1 MWGIALKGV
10 IAHRLRYALTALA
23 VLLGVAFIAG
33 TFVLADTIN
42 STFNGLYNQIYAGT
56 AAVVRAT
63 QPFNPGTSF
72 TVQRQ
77 QIDAS
82 LAGTVAE
89 VPGVKAVA
97 LDIEGYAQL
106 VGKNGKPIGVAS
118 NGPPTIGLAW
128 TDVTALNPLRLV
140 SGGQPPRGP
149 GEVVIDKHS
158 ADVGHFA
165 VGDKV
170 RILTKNSPALYTITG
185 IATWGSVDS
194 PLGATIAAFDPGT
207 ATSVLGQPGK
217 VTQLDVQAAPG
228 VSQDALVTRIQNAIH
243 TPGIEVVSGLSV
255 TAEGQQTVHQ
265 AMSLVSTFML
275 IFGFIALFVGAFVIF
290 NTFSI
295 VVAQRLRELALL
307 RAVGASRRQVLAE
320 VLGESAVIGLIASAA
335 GVAAGVGLAA
345 GLKAALA
352 GFGIDLPASGLV
364 ISGRT
369 VIVGLAAGTLVTV
382 VSAIAPA
389 RRAATIPPVAALQ
402 NVAAEPRQPSA
413 GRTARRVAVTVA
425 GVAILGTGLFGHT
438 GNSLQLVGIGAAAV
452 FIGVAALGSFI
463 VRPVC
468 RALGVPLAHV
478 GTTGKLAQENAVRNP
493 SRTSSTAAALMIGV
507 ALVSMFTVMA
517 ASVRTSIGSTI
528 DNDLRADFMVSSG
541 AATGGGNGFSP
552 SIERSLAALPQV
564 SDVAGIRG
572 EIVKVFGAVTPVVAA
587 DPVKAAP
594 LFNIGVTQ
602 GSMASVTPTGIAVS
616 TQLASSRHL
625 GLGSPV
631 AVTYPTTGTKTYTVQ
646 AIYTQRAMTGGDY
659 VLPLA
664 AAEANFPQALDLT
677 VYVKL
682 APGVTTAAARPAIE
696 RVLAAYPNATLQD
709 QAQYKAQQEQQVNG
723 QLNLMYGMLALAV
736 IIALIGIANT
746 LALSIYERTH
756 ELGLLRAV
764 GATRGQLRTMVRYEA
779 LVIAL
784 FGAVEGLVLGALFGW
799 AIVTSMH
806 SEGVTSLVFPVTQ
819 LLVIAVIAGL
829 AGVLAALAPSR
840 RAARLNVLQAVTT
853 E

>member
-33 TFVLADTIN
+33 TFVLADTMN

-72 TVQRQ
+72 TIQRQ
-77 QIDAS
+77 EIDAS
-82 LAGTVAE
+82 LAGTVAQ

-128 TDVTALNPLRLV
+128 TDVSALNPLRLLP
-140 SGGQPPRGP
+140 GGQPPRGP

-158 ADVGHFA
+158 ADVGHFT
-165 VGDKV
+165 VGDTV
-170 RILTKNSPALYTITG
+170 RVLTRNSPAVYTITG

-207 ATSVLGQPGK
+207 AASVLGQPGK

-228 VSQDALVTRIQNAIH
+228 LSQDALVTRIQQAIH
-243 TPGIEVVSGLSV
+243 TPGVEVVSGLSV
-255 TAEGQQTVHQ
+255 TAEGEQTVHQ
-265 AMSLVSTFML
+265 SLGFFSTIML
-275 IFGFIALFVGAFVIF
+275 TFGFIALFVGAFVIF

-320 VLGESAVIGLIASAA
+320 VLGESAVIGLVASAA
-335 GVAAGVGLAA
+335 GVAAGIGLAA
-345 GLKAALA
+345 GVKAALA

-364 ISGRT
+364 ISMRT
-369 VIVGLAAGTLVTV
+369 VLIGLAAGTLITV

-389 RRAATIPPVAALQ
+389 RRAATIAPVAALQ
-402 NVAAEPRQPSA
+402 DVAAEPRQASARRTA
-413 GRTARRVAVTVA
+413 GRAALTVV
-425 GVAILGTGLFGHT
+425 GVAIMSTGLFGH
-438 GNSLQLVGIGAAAV
+438 SLPLVGLGAGAV

-463 VRPVC
+463 ARPVC
-468 RALGVPLAHV
+468 RALGVPLASA
-478 GTTGKLAQENAVRNP
+478 GTTGKLARENAARNP
-493 SRTSSTAAALMIGV
+493 SRTSATAAALMVGV

-517 ASVRTSIGSTI
+517 ASVRSSTGSII
-528 DNDLRADFMVSSG
+528 DSDLRADYVIGSG

-572 EIVKVFGAVTPVVAA
+572 GIVKAFGTVTPVVAA
-587 DPVKAAP
+587 DPVKATP

-602 GSMASVTPTGIAVS
+602 GNLAAMTPTGIAVS
-616 TQLASSRHL
+616 TQLASGKHL
-625 GLGSPV
+625 SLGSPV

-646 AIYTQRAMTGGDY
+646 AIYSQRAMTGTDY

-664 AAEANFPQALDLT
+664 AAEANFPQALDLS

-682 APGVTTAAARPAIE
+682 APGVTTAAARPALAG
-696 RVLAAYPNATLQD
+696 VLAAYPNATLQD

-723 QLNLMYGMLALAV
+723 ELNLMYGLLAIAV

-746 LALSIYERTH
+746 LALAIYERTR

-764 GATRGQLRTMVRYEA
+764 GATRRQLRTMVRYEA

-784 FGAVEGLVLGALFGW
+784 FGAIEGLVLGAVFGW
-799 AIVTSMH
+799 ALVASMR
-806 SEGVTSLVFPVTQ
+806 SQGVTNLVFPVTQ
-819 LLVIAVIAGL
+819 LIVIAIIAGL
-829 AGVLAALAPSR
+829 AGVVAAIAPSR

>member
-1 MWGIALKGV
+1 MWGIALRGV
-10 IAHRLRYALTALA
+10 VAHRLRYALTTLA
-23 VLLGVAFIAG
+23 ILLGVAFIAG
-33 TFVLADTIN
+33 TFVLADTMN

-77 QIDAS
+77 TIPAS
-82 LAGTVAE
+82 LAGTVAK
-89 VPGVKAVA
+89 VPGVQAVA
-97 LDIEGYAQL
+97 PDVQGYAQL
-106 VGKNGKPIGVAS
+106 IGKDGKPIGTAS
-118 NGPPTIGLAW
+118 NGPPLLGVAW
-128 TDVTALNPLRLV
+128 TDVTALNPLRLLP
-140 SGGQPPRGP
+140 GGHPPTGP
-149 GEVVIDKHS
+149 GQVVIDKHS
-158 ADVGHFA
+158 ADVGHFT

-170 RILTKNSPALYTITG
+170 RILTQESPAVYTITG
-185 IATWGSVDS
+185 IAKWGSVDS
-194 PLGATIAAFDPGT
+194 PLGATIAAFDLPT
-207 ATSVLGQPGK
+207 AERVLGQPGR
-217 VTQLDVQAAPG
+217 VNAIDVQAAPG
-228 VSQDALVTRIQNAIH
+228 MSQDTLVTRIQNAIH
-243 TPGIEVVSGLSV
+243 TPGIQVVSGLSV
-255 TAEGQQTVHQ
+255 TAEGEQTIHQ
-265 AMSLVSTFML
+265 SLGYFSTMML
-275 IFGFIALFVGAFVIF
+275 TFGFIALFVGAFVIF

-345 GLKAALA
+345 AVKAALA
-352 GFGIDLPASGLV
+352 AFGIDLPASGLI
-364 ISGRT
+364 ISART
-369 VIVGLAAGTLVTV
+369 VLIGLAAGTLITV
-382 VSAIAPA
+382 VAAIAPA

-402 NVAAEPRQPSA
+402 DVAAEPRQASA
-413 GRTARRVAVTVA
+413 GRTARRVALTAVGAV
-425 GVAILGTGLFGHT
+425 ILGTGLFGHT

-452 FIGVAALGSFI
+452 FLGVAALGPFI

-468 RALGVPLAHV
+468 HALGVPLAST

-493 SRTSSTAAALMIGV
+493 SRTSSTAAALMVGV

-517 ASVRTSIGSTI
+517 SSIRSSTGSII
-528 DNDLRADFMVSSG
+528 DSDLRADFVVSSG

-564 SDVAGIRG
+564 SDAAGIRG
-572 EIVKVFGAVTPVVAA
+572 GIVKVFGTVTPVVAA

-602 GSMASVTPTGIAVS
+602 GNLATMTPAGIAVS
-616 TQLASSRHL
+616 TQLASSKHL
-625 GLGSPV
+625 SLGSPV
-631 AVTYPTTGTKTYTVQ
+631 AVTYPTTETKTYTVQ
-646 AIYTQRAMTGGDY
+646 AIYSQRAMTGGDY

-664 AAEANFPQALDLT
+664 AAEANFPQALDLS

-682 APGVTTAAARPAIE
+682 APGVTTAAARPALE

-723 QLNLMYGMLALAV
+723 ALNLMYGLLALAV
-736 IIALIGIANT
+736 LIALIGIANT
-746 LALSIYERTH
+746 LALSIYERTR

-764 GATRGQLRTMVRYEA
+764 GATRGQLRTMVRYES

-784 FGAVEGLVLGALFGW
+784 FGAIEGLVLGAVFGW
-799 AIVTSMH
+799 AIVASLR
-806 SEGVTSLVFPVTQ
+806 SQGVTSLVFPVPQ
-819 LLVIAVIAGL
+819 LLVIAIIAGL
-829 AGVLAALAPSR
+829 AGVVAAIAPSR

>member
-10 IAHRLRYALTALA
+10 IAHRLRYALTTLA

-33 TFVLADTIN
+33 TFVLTDTMN

-56 AAVVRAT
+56 AAVVRAS
-63 QPFNPGTSF
+63 QSFNPGTSF

-77 QIDAS
+77 EIPAS
-82 LAGTVAE
+82 LASTVAK
-89 VPGVKAVA
+89 VPGVQAVA
-97 LDIEGYAQL
+97 PDVEGYAQL
-106 VGKNGKPIGVAS
+106 IGKDGQPIGKAS
-118 NGPPTIGLAW
+118 NGPPLLGVAW
-128 TDVTALNPLRLV
+128 TNVTALNQLRLLPG
-140 SGGQPPRGP
+140 SRAPSGP
-149 GEVVIDKHS
+149 GQVVIDKHS
-158 ADVGHFA
+158 ADVGHFT

-170 RILTKNSPALYTITG
+170 RILTQESPAVYTITG

-194 PLGATIAAFDPGT
+194 PLGATIAAFDLPT
-207 ATSVLGQPGK
+207 AERVLGQPGK
-217 VTQLDVQAAPG
+217 VTELDVQAAPG
-228 VSQDALVTRIQNAIH
+228 VSQDALVTRIQSAIH

-255 TAEGQQTVHQ
+255 TAEGEQTIHQ
-265 AMSLVSTFML
+265 SLSYFNTLML

-307 RAVGASRRQVLAE
+307 RAVGASRGQVLAE

-345 GLKAALA
+345 AVKAALA

-364 ISGRT
+364 VSART
-369 VIVGLAAGTLVTV
+369 VLIGLAAGTLVTV

-389 RRAATIPPVAALQ
+389 RRAATIAPVTALQ
-402 NVAAEPRQPSA
+402 NVAAEPRQVSA
-413 GRTARRVAVTVA
+413 GRTARRAALAVV
-425 GVAILGTGLFGHT
+425 GMLILGTGLFGHT
-438 GNSLQLVGIGAAAV
+438 GNSASLVGIGAAAV
-452 FIGVAALGSFI
+452 FIGVAALGPYI
-463 VRPVC
+463 AQPVC
-468 RALGVPLAHV
+468 RAIGVPLASS
-478 GTTGKLAQENAVRNP
+478 GTTGKLARENAVRNP
-493 SRTSSTAAALMIGV
+493 ARTSSTAAALMIGV

-517 ASVRTSIGSTI
+517 ASIKTSTGSII
-528 DNDLRADFMVSSG
+528 DNDLRADFVVTSG

-572 EIVKVFGAVTPVVAA
+572 GVIKVFGTVTTVSAA
-587 DPVKAAP
+587 DPAKAAQ
-594 LFNIGVTQ
+594 LVNIGVTQ
-602 GSMASVTPTGIAVS
+602 GNLATITPTGIAVS
-616 TQLASSRHL
+616 TQVASDKHL
-625 GLGSPV
+625 SLGSPV

-664 AAEANFPQALDLT
+664 AAEANFPQQLDVT

-682 APGVTTAAARPAIE
+682 VPGVTTAAARPALE

-723 QLNLMYGMLALAV
+723 ELNLMYGLLAIAM

-764 GATRGQLRTMVRYEA
+764 GATRGQLRAMVRYES

-784 FGAVEGLVLGALFGW
+784 FGAIEGLVLGVVFGW
-799 AIVTSMH
+799 AIVASLR
-806 SEGVTSLVFPVTQ
+806 SEGVTSLVFPVSQ

-829 AGVLAALAPSR
+829 AGVVAAIAPSR